1 MIGNR
6 ILLGFTGRSE
16 KFDLESKNIRGKC
29 LFVDINLSADLE
41 EVFDMIMKNP
51 PKKLLIILPE
61 FKERDFWWQ
70 FDSISGELLS
80 ISHDSDAFYV
90 ENHPAGFRMW
100 DCWVGF
106 FTEKQIQSASG
117 KWSKKQNN
125 FVFWGAVERCI
136 PR

>member
-1 MIGNR
+1 M
-6 ILLGFTGRSE
+6 
-16 KFDLESKNIRGKC
+16 
-29 LFVDINLSADLE
+29 E

-90 ENHPAGFRMW
+90 ENHPAGFRIGI
-100 DCWVGF
+100 VGLDSSLKNKSNQHQ
-106 FTEKQIQSASG
+106 ENGARNKIILSSG
-117 KWSKKQNN
+117 ELLR
-125 FVFWGAVERCI
+125 GAYPDELEDKLLEEAE
-136 PR
+136 